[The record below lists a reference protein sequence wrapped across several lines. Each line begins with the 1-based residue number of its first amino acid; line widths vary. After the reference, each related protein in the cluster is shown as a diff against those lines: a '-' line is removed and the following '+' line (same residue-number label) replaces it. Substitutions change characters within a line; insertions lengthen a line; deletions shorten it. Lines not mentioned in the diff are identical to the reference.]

1 MCYFMG
7 KESPE
12 IMAFKWKLRINLR
25 HNFESSASGHLFG
38 HFAVIK
44 INFQRATHDTR
55 LHKGCVSQCLWPF
68 KIPSNGVVIAL
79 GLPVI

>member
-25 HNFESSASGHLFG
+25 HNFESSASVHLFG

-44 INFQRATHDTR
+44 INFQRATHDYTKDVFHSVCGH
-55 LHKGCVSQCLWPF
+55 LKSHPMAW
-68 KIPSNGVVIAL
+68 
-79 GLPVI
+79 